1 MSVPGWIV
9 PLAMRLL
16 DAVSPYIA
24 ARLASVLFWHLGKP
38 SSVRAV
44 DRKIHE
50 SATVEQMVF
59 GRAQVTVYTWGTG
72 NSVILLVHGWRSRA
86 SRFSHLV
93 KTLVSDGHMLVSF
106 DAPGHG
112 ASGKGPSSVVEWA
125 GIIREL
131 EARYG
136 RFDAVVGHSFG
147 VLAAFH
153 AVRMGVTT
161 GRMVTIAGVHS
172 LEHLVTSFT
181 RVIRLPTRARVRF
194 RDRINQQVFVDSPF
208 EWGQIVAQLDS
219 DSSWM
224 PLLVVHD
231 SSDAVVGIN
240 QAGLIADGHADS
252 VSVMYTEG
260 LGHNRILDDQRV
272 VDAVTEFVSTQ
283 VESRVQNPVQQE
295 NGASNR
301 PPRIAEEPGGDG
313 GYLGSAVRC
322 TDTRKNPRL

>member
-1 MSVPGWIV
+1 
-9 PLAMRLL
+9 MRLL

-24 ARLASVLFWHLGKP
+24 ARLAAVLFWHLGRP

-44 DRKIHE
+44 EREVHE
-50 SATVEQMVF
+50 SAAVEQVVF
-59 GRAQVTVYTWGTG
+59 GRTAVTVYTWGTG

-93 KTLVSDGHMLVSF
+93 KALVRDGHMLVSF

-112 ASGKGPSSVVEWA
+112 ASGKGPSNVVEWA

-136 RFDAVVGHSFG
+136 HFDAVVGHSFG

-181 RVIRLPTRARVRF
+181 QVIRLPTRARERF
-194 RDRINQQVFVDSPF
+194 RARINQLVFVDSAF
-208 EWGQIVAQLDS
+208 EWGQIVSQLDS
-219 DSSWM
+219 DSSCHF
-224 PLLVVHD
+224 PK
-231 SSDAVVGIN
+231 SSARNVQSRLHGRSPCP
-240 QAGLIADGHADS
+240 AWGSFSGH
-252 VSVMYTEG
+252 
-260 LGHNRILDDQRV
+260 R
-272 VDAVTEFVSTQ
+272 
-283 VESRVQNPVQQE
+283 
-295 NGASNR
+295 
-301 PPRIAEEPGGDG
+301 
-313 GYLGSAVRC
+313 LGSPRYSMTAFLNGRSLW
-322 TDTRKNPRL
+322 RKITWRARASM

>member
-1 MSVPGWIV
+1 MSVPGWTV
-9 PLAMRLL
+9 PVAMRLL
-16 DAVSPYIA
+16 DALSPYIA
-24 ARLASVLFWHLGKP
+24 ARLASVLFWHLGRP

-44 DRKIHE
+44 DREIHE
-50 SATVEQMVF
+50 SAVTEQLVF
-59 GRAQVTVYTWGTG
+59 GGTTVTVYTWGTG

-93 KTLVSDGHMLVSF
+93 KALVSDGHMLVSF

-112 ASGKGPSSVVEWA
+112 ASGQGPSNVVEWA

-136 RFDAVVGHSFG
+136 HFDAVVGHSFG

-153 AVRMGVTT
+153 AVRTGITT
-161 GRMVTIAGVHS
+161 GRMVTIAGVQS

-181 RVIRLPTRARVRF
+181 RLIRLPTRARVRF
-194 RDRINQQVFVDSPF
+194 RDRINQLVFVDSTF
-208 EWGQIVAQLDS
+208 EWGQIVSQLDTG
-219 DSSWM
+219 SSWM

-231 SSDAVVGIN
+231 YSDAVVGID
-240 QAGLIADGHADS
+240 QAGLIAGGHA
-252 VSVMYTEG
+252 VAASVMYTEG
-260 LGHNRILDDQRV
+260 LGHNRVLDDQRV

-295 NGASNR
+295 NGVSNR
-301 PPRIAEEPGGDG
+301 PPRITEEPGGDG
-313 GYLGSAVRC
+313 AYSGGAVRC
-322 TDTRKNPRL
+322 TDTRKKPRL

>member
-1 MSVPGWIV
+1 MSVPSWTV
-9 PLAMRLL
+9 PVAMRLL

-24 ARLASVLFWHLGKP
+24 ARLASVLFWHLGRP

-44 DRKIHE
+44 DREIHE
-50 SATVEQMVF
+50 SAAVEQVVF
-59 GRAQVTVYTWGTG
+59 GRTAVTVYTWGTG

-93 KTLVSDGHMLVSF
+93 KALMSRGHMIVSF

-112 ASGKGPSSVVEWA
+112 ASGKGPSNVVEWA

-136 RFDAVVGHSFG
+136 HFDAVVGHSFG

-153 AVRMGVTT
+153 AVRMGITT

-194 RDRINQQVFVDSPF
+194 RDRINQLVLVDSSF
-208 EWGQIVAQLDS
+208 EWGQIVSQLDS

-231 SSDAVVGIN
+231 SSDAVVGID
-240 QAGLIADGHADS
+240 QAGLIADGHAGSAS
-252 VSVMYTEG
+252 VLYTEG
-260 LGHNRILDDQRV
+260 LGHNRVLADQRV

-283 VESRVQNPVQQE
+283 VESRVQNLVQQKI
-295 NGASNR
+295 GVSNR
-301 PPRIAEEPGGDG
+301 PPRI
-313 GYLGSAVRC
+313 
-322 TDTRKNPRL
+322 T